1 MKKSLILSSGIVLSA
16 FLFTGCATI
25 ISGDNQNINLQS
37 KKEQTVSIDG
47 KQYTSPGIVAL
58 ERTDKDAILKVRD
71 CNKQIL
77 LKEIFNNILA
87 PQKDGLIKNLKNN
100 NISLDIVN
108 IIEFLKKNNKIKLLG
123 ENKSAK

>member
-1 MKKSLILSSGIVLSA
+1 MAYDYSVAQFVYLYSA
-16 FLFTGCATI
+16 QIAFNLFAMH
-25 ISGDNQNINLQS
+25 Q
-37 KKEQTVSIDG
+37 
-47 KQYTSPGIVAL
+47 
-58 ERTDKDAILKVRD
+58 
-71 CNKQIL
+71 NKQIL
-77 LKEIFNNILA
+77 LKEIFNKILA